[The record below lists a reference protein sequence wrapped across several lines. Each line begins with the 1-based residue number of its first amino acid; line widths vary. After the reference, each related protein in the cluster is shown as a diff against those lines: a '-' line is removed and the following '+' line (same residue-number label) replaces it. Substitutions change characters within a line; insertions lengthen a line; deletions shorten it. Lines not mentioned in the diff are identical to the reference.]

1 MDHGGDIYR
10 NKVNIDFSIN
20 LNPMGAP
27 KEVMDGAAA
36 ALYKAYVY
44 PDIRQDRIRGTIADY
59 IGVASWQVCAGS
71 GASELI
77 MALVRAAG
85 PKRALLYEPCFSG
98 YEHALKAQGAEI
110 KKHLLKKENGFAI
123 MSEDVRALTDDVD
136 MVFICNP
143 GNPSGAVLDK
153 EVLTQILDRAK
164 EKEIFVCLDE
174 SFLALSDKG
183 EEMEPGTQ
191 EFLINQYRNLAI
203 VRSLTKVFALPGIRM
218 GYLLS
223 GEQNIERVRAQLP
236 EWNLS
241 AIAQGAMEAGIEVL
255 KRGTFIQKSIAGIKH
270 ERQFLTE
277 KLTELGMEVF
287 PSDTCFIL
295 FEGPEGLC
303 EKLLARGILIRNCSS
318 FSGLSGRYY
327 RIAVRDHEDNRA
339 LVQAI
344 KEVQSGV

>member
-10 NKVNIDFSIN
+10 NKVNIDFSVN
-20 LNPMGAP
+20 LNPMGTPA
-27 KEVMDGAAA
+27 EVVQGVEA
-36 ALYKAYVY
+36 ALNNATVY
-44 PDIRQDRIRGTIADY
+44 PDIRQERIRGTIADY
-59 IGVASWQVCAGS
+59 EGMSFRQVFAGS

-77 MALVRAAG
+77 MALVRAVG
-85 PKRALLYEPCFSG
+85 PKTALLYEPCFSG

-110 KKHLLKKENGFAI
+110 KRHLLKKENGFAI

-164 EKEIFVCLDE
+164 EKETFVCLDE

-183 EEMEPGTQ
+183 EQMEPGAQ
-191 EFLINQYRNLAI
+191 KALINKYRNLAV

-241 AIAQGAMEAGIEVL
+241 AIAEGAMEAGIEVL
-255 KRGTFIQKSIAGIKH
+255 KRGLFIQKSIAGIKH

-339 LVQAI
+339 LLQAI